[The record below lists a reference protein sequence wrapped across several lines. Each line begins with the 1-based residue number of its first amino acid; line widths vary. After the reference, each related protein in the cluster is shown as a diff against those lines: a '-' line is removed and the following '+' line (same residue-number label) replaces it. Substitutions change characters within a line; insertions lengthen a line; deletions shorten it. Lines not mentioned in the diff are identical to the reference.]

1 MESVLVVV
9 GRLEEGSLRGVV
21 KVDFGSFFF
30 YYLALGRT
38 SKCFLLIELLD
49 RLRLWAP
56 MSRISRAGVGE
67 PSLVLDFD
75 FRETFLLLLLSD
87 LGMTQFFKLDSSF
100 SLLSE

>member
-75 FRETFLLLLLSD
+75 FLETFLLLLLSD
-87 LGMTQFFKLDSSF
+87 LGMTQFFRLDSSF